1 MNVFIDLI
9 IFYMLMLKI
18 AQLSQFVVLKYMY
31 KYFFKYHEKLHVEL

>member
-9 IFYMLMLKI
+9 IFYMLLLNI

-31 KYFFKYHEKLHVEL
+31 KYFF

>member
-31 KYFFKYHEKLHVEL
+31 KYFF